1 MVNLKVKPD
10 LSNSDSLSQ
19 NSKDRL
25 DKIRLLLVDD
35 QNSIRQ
41 YLRSSLEPELDLE
54 IVGSAADGQT
64 AVSLVETLQPD
75 IVLIDIEM
83 PRMDGLQ
90 ATQIIKE
97 RFVNT
102 KVIVLSNH
110 DNNEYID
117 RSLKV
122 GAKGYLLKNT
132 PATEIVHAIRYVYKG
147 YLQLGPGLFEKLES
161 NNNAITTYNFLENK
175 NQQHSEKFVV
185 SSQPT
190 NSLTKTKSLQPNNH
204 EWSSSTKE
212 LIETLPQVWTRG
224 LLYFLIVF
232 VGIILPW
239 AMFSKVDETGSAR
252 GRLEPKG
259 KVFTVDAPVS
269 GTVAEVFVTEGQL
282 VKEKQ
287 HILKLES
294 ESIESELQQIQTR
307 TEGQQNE
314 LAQLKLLKNQLV
326 LTVNTQEQQNKAQQ
340 LEKQAQIDQAKQN
353 LQSLKNAFN
362 LQSAEKQSQVDQ
374 ARQEL
379 QHARTALELAE
390 IAELKSKEEL
400 QRYVEAEAQGIISEI
415 QVVEAES
422 VRQEKKRLLE
432 QALSDNEQAD
442 LRLSEQQ
449 SSYEKLIH
457 EANSEIEQAQLR
469 LQEQEESYQ
478 SLIHSGKI
486 ATLKSQEQLKELETQ
501 IGTLISQSEENQ
513 SQIDA
518 LEYQLAQRIVTAPE
532 EGSIFQL
539 PIQKNG
545 AVVNPGDLIAEIAP
559 QQAPLILKA
568 QMTPPESG
576 SLDVGMP
583 VKLKFDA
590 YPFQDYGIV
599 EGKLVNI
606 SPTTKVIDT
615 EEGKTES
622 YELDVELDRNYI
634 QAKNKRVA
642 LRPGQTATAEV
653 IVRQRRL
660 IDFVL
665 EPFKKLH
672 KDGLEL

>member
-1 MVNLKVKPD
+1 M
-10 LSNSDSLSQ
+10 
-19 NSKDRL
+19 
-25 DKIRLLLVDD
+25 
-35 QNSIRQ
+35 
-41 YLRSSLEPELDLE
+41 
-54 IVGSAADGQT
+54 
-64 AVSLVETLQPD
+64 
-75 IVLIDIEM
+75 
-83 PRMDGLQ
+83 
-90 ATQIIKE
+90 
-97 RFVNT
+97 
-102 KVIVLSNH
+102 
-110 DNNEYID
+110 
-117 RSLKV
+117 
-122 GAKGYLLKNT
+122 
-132 PATEIVHAIRYVYKG
+132 
-147 YLQLGPGLFEKLES
+147 
-161 NNNAITTYNFLENK
+161 
-175 NQQHSEKFVV
+175 
-185 SSQPT
+185 
-190 NSLTKTKSLQPNNH
+190 
-204 EWSSSTKE
+204 
-212 LIETLPQVWTRG
+212 
-224 LLYFLIVF
+224 
-232 VGIILPW
+232 
-239 AMFSKVDETGSAR
+239 
-252 GRLEPKG
+252 
-259 KVFTVDAPVS
+259 
-269 GTVAEVFVTEGQL
+269 
-282 VKEKQ
+282 
-287 HILKLES
+287 
-294 ESIESELQQIQTR
+294 
-307 TEGQQNE
+307 
-314 LAQLKLLKNQLV
+314 
-326 LTVNTQEQQNKAQQ
+326 
-340 LEKQAQIDQAKQN
+340 
-353 LQSLKNAFN
+353 
-362 LQSAEKQSQVDQ
+362 
-374 ARQEL
+374 
-379 QHARTALELAE
+379 AE

>member
-10 LSNSDSLSQ
+10 SFNSDSLSQ
-19 NSKDRL
+19 NGRDRL
-25 DKIRLLLVDD
+25 EKIRLLLVDD
-35 QNSIRQ
+35 RNSIRQ
-41 YLRSSLEPELDLE
+41 YLRSSLEPESDLE

-83 PRMDGLQ
+83 PGMDGLQ

-102 KVIVLSNH
+102 KVIILSSH

-132 PATEIVHAIRYVYKG
+132 PTTEIVHAIRYVYKG

-161 NNNAITTYNFLENK
+161 TKSNLATHNNLESK
-175 NQQHSEKFVV
+175 NQQYSENLVV

-190 NSLTKTKSLQPNNH
+190 NLTKTKSLQPNNH

-252 GRLEPKG
+252 GRLEPQG

-294 ESIESELQQIQTR
+294 ESIESELQQIHTR

-314 LAQLKLLKNQLV
+314 LAQLKLLKNQSV
-326 LTVNTQEQQNKAQQ
+326 LALNTQKQQNKAQQ
-340 LEKQAQIDQAKQN
+340 LEKQAQVNQARQN
-353 LQSLKNAFN
+353 LQSLKNAFS
-362 LQSAEKQSQVDQ
+362 LQKAEKQSQVDQ
-374 ARQEL
+374 ARQDL
-379 QHARTALELAE
+379 QHAQTALELAK
-390 IAELKSKEEL
+390 IAELKSKEEQ
-400 QRYVEAEAQGIISEI
+400 QRYTEAEEQGIISEI
-415 QVVEAES
+415 QVVEIES
-422 VRQEKKRLLE
+422 LAREKKRLLE
-432 QALSDNEQAD
+432 QAISDTEQAN

-469 LQEQEESYQ
+469 LQEQEKSYQ

-486 ATLKSQEQLKELETQ
+486 AILKSEEQLKELETQ
-501 IGTLISQSEENQ
+501 IGTLTSQIKENQ
-513 SQIDA
+513 SQVNA
-518 LEYQLAQRIVTAPE
+518 LEYQLAQRMVTAPAS
-532 EGSIFQL
+532 GSVFQL
-539 PIQKNG
+539 PIQKTG

-559 QQAPLILKA
+559 RQASLILKA
-568 QMTPPESG
+568 QMTTPESG
-576 SLDVGMP
+576 SLNVGMP

-606 SPTTKVIDT
+606 SPTTKVVDT
-615 EEGKTES
+615 EEGKIES

-634 QAKNKRVA
+634 QTKNKRVA

-665 EPFKKLH
+665 EPFEKLH